1 MAGGGLLWRA
11 YKEKGGTIYSPSPL
25 RAEETAE
32 KIRRERGVTSMNN
45 TGVLGWDSAIEDDGR
60 PYYSKSGMT
69 RREAKEEIIRHPERY
84 LALDIHSRQRQTDHP
99 SYVCPICGSGTGKN
113 GTGITSK
120 DGIHFTCWAGCF
132 TNSDIIDIIGL
143 ENNLTDYNEKLERA
157 CSEYGIDYNGLRSD
171 YNLPLASARADF
183 SEPIEPAR
191 NQPENGQKSTK
202 DTHNTTDTADT
213 TETEQADYIQFFR
226 ACAERRGESDYLAKR
241 GISEQVQALYLIGYC
256 PSWVSPTAQKNGA
269 NPPATPRVIIPT
281 SRNSYIARDTR
292 PAESLSD
299 TEKKYSKMKEGKVAL
314 FNIRKALE
322 QTEKP
327 IFIVEGEIDALS
339 IIELGY
345 QAIGLGS
352 VNNYKKLLDYVKDN
366 RPSKPLIISLDN
378 ETDQQKK
385 EAIEKVSK
393 QLLAGLRELNIDSYK
408 AEISGEYKDANERL
422 VADRDGLREALEDA
436 IEQRERDREEEREA
450 YLRTSTAH
458 YLKDFVNG
466 IADSVNTP
474 YISTGFRELDKLLDG
489 GLYEGLYIIGAISS
503 LGKTTFALQIA
514 DQIAEG
520 GQDVL
525 IFSLEMARNQL
536 IAKSISRIT
545 AELAIDRNQPLNN
558 AKTSRGITV
567 YNFYKS
573 YSDEEK
579 ELINDAIEQYGDYAK
594 HIYII
599 EGLGEVGIHEIREAV
614 EEHIRQTGNKPVVI
628 IDYLQIIEPYI
639 DPDHP
644 NRVLSDK
651 QNMDKAV
658 KELKLI
664 SRDNKLP
671 IITISS
677 FNRDN
682 YSSEVSMQAFKESGA
697 IEYSSDVLIGLQ
709 LQGIHEDN
717 FDVNKA
723 KKEKPRKIEAVIL
736 KQREGETGDTVNFS
750 YYPQFNYFTSWA
762 GVSGAYQQKQE
773 PKLSKRDKERKA
785 LYFAIDIAKDA
796 NGVSKLVDV
805 ADNMDMSTKQVKAK
819 IADLGLKVNVSKD
832 GLITD
837 IKTESESETQGETA

>member
-1 MAGGGLLWRA
+1 M
-11 YKEKGGTIYSPSPL
+11 S
-25 RAEETAE
+25 
-32 KIRRERGVTSMNN
+32 N
-45 TGVLGWDSAIEDDGR
+45 TGVLGWNDVIENDGR
-60 PYYSKSGMT
+60 PNYNPSGMT
-69 RREAKEEIIRHPERY
+69 RREAKEEIISHPERY
-84 LALDIHSRQRQTDHP
+84 LVLDKQSGQKNTDRP
-99 SYVCPICGSGTGKN
+99 SYVCPICGSGTGKK

-120 DGIHFTCWAGCF
+120 DGVHFTCWAGCF
-132 TNSDIIDIIGL
+132 TNSDVIDIIGL
-143 ENNLTDYNEKLERA
+143 QNNLTDYNAKLERA
-157 CSEYGIDYNGLRSD
+157 CAEYGIDYRELRSD

-183 SEPIEPAR
+183 RDEPAH
-191 NQPENGQKSTK
+191 NQPEKGQNSTNN
-202 DTHNTTDTADT
+202 THNTENTTNT
-213 TETEQADYIQFFR
+213 TETEQTDYMQFFR
-226 ACAERRGESDYLAKR
+226 ACADNRGESDYLEKR
-241 GISEQVQALYLIGYC
+241 GISEQVQALYLIGFC
-256 PSWVSPTAQKNGA
+256 PSWISPTAKKNGA

-281 SRNSYIARDTR
+281 SRYSYIARDTR
-292 PAESLSD
+292 PAESLTD

-314 FNIRKALE
+314 FNVRKAIE

-327 IFIVEGEIDALS
+327 VFIVEGEIDALS

-352 VNNYKKLLDYVKDN
+352 VYNYKKLLEYVKEN

-378 ETDQQKK
+378 ETDQRKK
-385 EAIEKVSK
+385 DNIENITK
-393 QLLAGLRELNIDSYK
+393 QLLAGLRELNIDSYR

-436 IEQRERDREEEREA
+436 IEQRERNKEEEREA
-450 YLRTSTAH
+450 YQRNSTAH

-514 DQIAEG
+514 DQIAES

-545 AELAIDRNQPLNN
+545 AELAIERNQPLTY

-573 YSDEEK
+573 YSDDEK
-579 ELINDAIEQYGDYAK
+579 ELINNAIEQYGDYAK

-599 EGLGEVGIHEIREAV
+599 EGLGTVGIHEIREAV

-639 DPDHP
+639 DPEHP

-709 LQGIHEDN
+709 LQGIHDSN

-736 KQREGETGDTVNFS
+736 KQREGETGDTVYFS
-750 YYPQFNYFTSWA
+750 YYPQFNYFNSGE
-762 GVSGAYQQKQE
+762 GVSGASTKQE
-773 PKLSKRDKERKA
+773 PKLSRREKERKA
-785 LYFAIDIAKDA
+785 LYFAIDIAKDD

-805 ADNMDMSTKQVKAK
+805 ADKMDMSTKQVKAK

-837 IKTESESETQGETA
+837 IVEDDTHKTP